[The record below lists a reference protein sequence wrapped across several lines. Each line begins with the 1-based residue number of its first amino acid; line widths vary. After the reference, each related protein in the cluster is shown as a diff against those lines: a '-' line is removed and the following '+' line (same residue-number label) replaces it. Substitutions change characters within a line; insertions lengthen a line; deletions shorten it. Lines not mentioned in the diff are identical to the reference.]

1 MINMSKSLYFANNNT
16 NIEKKVINT
25 YNLILCY
32 QDDQKSI
39 YKNSDMLMEVERQVI
54 TVLVY
59 DIYDYELINKIKKEL
74 TYDE

>member
-1 MINMSKSLYFANNNT
+1 MSKSLYFANNNT